1 MDKPTLPERYAGLLG
16 GLQSAQETL
25 ANITKM
31 AKELVEVGEKNRD
44 KMLKRIQDFLEENYM
59 DMVKGFLG
67 DARAVLMVNYPPPKS
82 VELLVLPSIP
92 SLA

>member
-1 MDKPTLPERYAGLLG
+1 MDKPTLPERYAGMLG

-59 DMVKGFLG
+59 DMV
-67 DARAVLMVNYPPPKS
+67 NYPPSKG